1 MIYLKTFYTF
11 YVIYSILLFLVVIFT
26 EIHLTGVC
34 NVQATD
40 RGCRYGRDG
49 A

>member
-1 MIYLKTFYTF
+1 MLLTIFELKL
-11 YVIYSILLFLVVIFT
+11 SLFLSCERVAVT
-26 EIHLTGVC
+26 TPDRVC